1 VSNWA
6 EIDENNI
13 VVRVLAGDDTNGE
26 EAAGQT
32 LKENLGGEWIQ
43 TSYTGRIRGIFA
55 GIGDTYDPELDAF
68 IPPKPF
74 DSWILNQ
81 ETFIWEAPVA
91 YPNDGLQYLWD
102 ESSTVWV
109 EVANTTES

>member
-1 VSNWA
+1 MSNWA

-13 VVRVLAGDDTNGE
+13 VLRVLAGDDTDGE
-26 EAAGQT
+26 ETAGQI

-74 DSWILNQ
+74 NSWILNQ
-81 ETFIWEAPVA
+81 ETFVWEAPTA
-91 YPNDGLQYLWD
+91 YPEGQGIYKWD
-102 ESSTVWV
+102 ENSISWKIV
-109 EVANTTES
+109 EPSF